1 MEPVAE
7 YTHTFNAKAEGAVR
21 IVKEHMRCLLRRAN
35 LPRRFWPYAM
45 MHFCRIYAY
54 WPDKAGRSA
63 WEKLDALGPH
73 ALCHDEARDLHRFG
87 SYVTGHLPRAHPLV
101 DNETLDDRAL
111 EGVWLGNDLTTPTF
125 WMYSFKLRKVVRL
138 SDPKH
143 FDHILPFLQPDDLP
157 HKIDLSAAEICD
169 MHAADGDHIDMP
181 VRRSTRPG
189 RDTMHNSLDAEH
201 TAPRLAGAPANT
213 RQKEPS
219 VALPSVAPV
228 NTSSDDDSGENAQ
241 DSGEDDSGEQLAL

>member
-1 MEPVAE
+1 MSRLCA
-7 YTHTFNAKAEGAVR
+7 
-21 IVKEHMRCLLRRAN
+21 LRRA
-35 LPRRFWPYAM
+35 
-45 MHFCRIYAY
+45 
-54 WPDKAGRSA
+54 
-63 WEKLDALGPH
+63 
-73 ALCHDEARDLHRFG
+73 
-87 SYVTGHLPRAHPLV
+87 
-101 DNETLDDRAL
+101 LDDRAL
-111 EGVWLGNDLTTPTF
+111 GCVVGNDLTTPTF

-138 SDPKH
+138 SAPKH

-169 MHAADGDHIDMP
+169 MHAADGDHIEMP

-228 NTSSDDDSGENAQ
+228 NTSSDDDSGRTRRIR
-241 DSGEDDSGEQLAL
+241 EDDSGEQLALQQLTLAEMPVPGAGKGIVAESPTGSTIERKGTSNQA